1 MNATARARVAAR
13 QLGDLDRELASVAR
27 MNTPELLAKYLEL
40 FGEPSRSRNKNHLRR
55 RLSWRLQE
63 LAEGGLAPR
72 ALELI
77 TALGDELPERW
88 RQRMAKEPPPPT
100 ADRDPRLPPA
110 GTQLSRVYRGATH
123 TVVVCDDGVDYQGT
137 RYRSLSAVAK
147 QITGTAW
154 NGFTFF
160 GVSPTRRGAP

>member
-1 MNATARARVAAR
+1 
-13 QLGDLDRELASVAR
+13 
-27 MNTPELLAKYLEL
+27 MNTPELLAKYREL

-63 LAEGGLAPR
+63 LVHGGLAPR

-88 RQRMAKEPPPPT
+88 RQRMAKEPPEPAAP
-100 ADRDPRLPPA
+100 RDPRMPPP
-110 GTQLSRVYRGATH
+110 GSRLSRVYRGASH
-123 TVVVCDDGVDYQGT
+123 TVVVCEDGVEYQGV

-160 GVSPTRRGAP
+160 GVETSRKESL